1 MKNGFGTNIIP
12 KKDEYNKIFPFF
24 GYLDNHKNIMLLKN
38 NKTGDYLEID
48 PLIGASLIE
57 LNLSGVSLI
66 DLPGNA
72 NHLLENNPYH
82 PSALLTPWVNRVRN
96 GNYSYKGK
104 NYQLPINEPALG
116 NAIHGLLARAPFSII
131 HESENSIKLEHIYK
145 GEETN
150 YPFPFLFSYTYHLLN
165 EGGLEITLEAK
176 NTGTT
181 SMPFACGWHPYFRFP
196 DTTEADLSI
205 NFHPIS
211 RFLSDSQMIPLKEE
225 SLQGQTEFIFSK
237 EKVDHVFRLEPQ
249 KKHITEFR
257 DNKLH
262 RSLFL
267 EQSSIQFPFLVVF
280 QPEGFSSV
288 AIEPMTANT
297 DAFNTGDGLI
307 ELEPLE
313 VFSGQIRLSI
323 GK

>member
-1 MKNGFGTNIIP
+1 MEIRNI
-12 KKDEYNKIFPFF
+12 
-24 GYLDNHKNIMLLKN
+24 
-38 NKTGDYLEID
+38 TTRDYLVLDEKV
-48 PLIGASLIE
+48 GASLIE
-57 LNLSGVSLI
+57 LTLSGISLI
-66 DLPGNA
+66 DLPGSA
-72 NHLLENNPYH
+72 NHPLERNPYH
-82 PSALLTPWVNRVRN
+82 PSALLSPWVNRVRN

-116 NAIHGLLARAPFSII
+116 NAIHGLLARVPFTINQQ
-131 HESENSIKLEHIYK
+131 SENSITLEYLYE
-145 GEETN
+145 GEELN
-150 YPFPFLFSYTYHLLN
+150 YPFPFIFSYTYHLLN
-165 EGGLEITLEAK
+165 EGGLEITFEAK
-176 NTGTT
+176 NTGST

-196 DTTEADLSI
+196 DTTAADLSI
-205 NFHPIS
+205 QFNPIS

-225 SLQGQTEFIFSK
+225 SLHGQTEFIFSK

-249 KKHITEFR
+249 KKHITELR
-257 DNKLH
+257 NNKH
-262 RSLFL
+262 QRSLFL

-280 QPEGFSSV
+280 QPEGFTSV

-313 VFSGQIRLSI
+313 VFSGQIRISI